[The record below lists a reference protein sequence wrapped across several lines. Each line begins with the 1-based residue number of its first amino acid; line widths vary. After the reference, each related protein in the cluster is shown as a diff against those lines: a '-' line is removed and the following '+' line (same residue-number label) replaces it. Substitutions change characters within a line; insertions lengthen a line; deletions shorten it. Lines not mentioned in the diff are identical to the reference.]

1 MKKMVK
7 PEIEFIRFNAEDV
20 ITTSGGDPSEYLFTS
35 PVPIQ
40 NNELLDD
47 TNGKSTSKDWT
58 GLGWNIQ
65 Q

>member
-1 MKKMVK
+1 MKKMLK

-20 ITTSGGDPSEYLFTS
+20 ITTSGEPSKLAGFTK
-35 PVPIQ
+35 PAQ
-40 NNELLDD
+40 MDNTE
-47 TNGKSTSKDWT
+47 KSTSTDWT